1 MSLSQAFYNLMDL
14 CASIVKRMCTESK
27 EHVKLVTQ
35 PVWERYIEKAEDIR
49 HTLGNKEIYQKLYWM
64 K

>member
-1 MSLSQAFYNLMDL
+1 MDL

-27 EHVKLVTQ
+27 NHVKLVTQ
-35 PVWERYIEKAEDIR
+35 HVWERYIEKAEDIR
-49 HTLGNKEIYQKLYWM
+49 HALGNKEIYQELYWM